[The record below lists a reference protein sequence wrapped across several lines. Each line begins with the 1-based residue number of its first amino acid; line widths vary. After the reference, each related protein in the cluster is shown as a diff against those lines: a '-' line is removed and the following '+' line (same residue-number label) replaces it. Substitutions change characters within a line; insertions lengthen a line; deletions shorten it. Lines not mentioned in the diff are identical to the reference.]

1 MGNKLGRRRQVVDE
15 KYTRPQGLYNHKDV
29 DHKKLRKLIL
39 ESKLAPCYPG
49 DEETAYDRE
58 ECPICFLYYP
68 SLNRSRCCT
77 KSICTEC
84 FLQMKVPNSTRP
96 TQIIVCL
103 NDLRCPFCK
112 TANYAVEYRGVKSK
126 EEKGLEQ
133 IEEQRVIEAKIR
145 MRQQELQDEE
155 ERMHKRLEMSSSNVN
170 VAVAD
175 VEYSSN
181 AVSSS
186 SVSVV
191 ENDEIV
197 SSQDSCATSVVR
209 ANATTRTNS
218 DECEADDI
226 QFDALI
232 VTSHENG
239 RRRNLSFV
247 DATSGHYVADGR
259 YVSSVSSVS
268 SVMGPP
274 TGSSSSPSG
283 GLACAIAAL
292 AERQQMAGESS
303 MSLTNENMP
312 SFNTLPGSRR
322 FYNRLGRDMANY
334 PPGDNLNEEPLD
346 EAVTMT
352 RSHGEW
358 DMDHGTQLTETAT
371 SYTNSVAAEDR
382 GELSSLPRSDDNDGS
397 LQSATEPIVPESF
410 EEQMMLAMAVSLA
423 EARAMSSGQS
433 ASWQ

>member
-1 MGNKLGRRRQVVDE
+1 
-15 KYTRPQGLYNHKDV
+15 
-29 DHKKLRKLIL
+29 
-39 ESKLAPCYPG
+39 
-49 DEETAYDRE
+49 
-58 ECPICFLYYP
+58 
-68 SLNRSRCCT
+68 
-77 KSICTEC
+77 
-84 FLQMKVPNSTRP
+84 
-96 TQIIVCL
+96 
-103 NDLRCPFCK
+103 
-112 TANYAVEYRGVKSK
+112 
-126 EEKGLEQ
+126 
-133 IEEQRVIEAKIR
+133 
-145 MRQQELQDEE
+145 
-155 ERMHKRLEMSSSNVN
+155 
-170 VAVAD
+170 
-175 VEYSSN
+175 
-181 AVSSS
+181 
-186 SVSVV
+186 
-191 ENDEIV
+191 
-197 SSQDSCATSVVR
+197 
-209 ANATTRTNS
+209 
-218 DECEADDI
+218 
-226 QFDALI
+226 
-232 VTSHENG
+232 
-239 RRRNLSFV
+239 
-247 DATSGHYVADGR
+247 
-259 YVSSVSSVS
+259 
-268 SVMGPP
+268 MGPP

-397 LQSATEPIVPESF
+397 LQSAPEPIVPESF